1 MASGG
6 TLMPTPYRLCLRD
19 HPELPDSFWGRYEA
33 YMHAKLLLNYVKRYT
48 HPNKMTIC
56 KYIDRAGH
64 GLKTIGYG
72 KEWRAWQASIPGGV
86 WGDWTRT
93 DIQRLVDLIVS
104 TTAPS
109 KMAVDLPEYRRMQ
122 ALGRR

>member
-6 TLMPTPYRLCLRD
+6 TMMPTPYRLCWRD

-48 HPNKMTIC
+48 RATRCSIC
-56 KYIDRAGH
+56 GYIDRAGH
-64 GLKTIGYG
+64 GLRTMGYG
-72 KEWRAWQASIPGGV
+72 KEFDTWKKSIPGGV

-104 TTAPS
+104 TAAPS
-109 KMAVDLPEYRRMQ
+109 KMPVDLPEYRRMQ